1 MKGLLIL
8 ALSVISAT
16 AFAQTEGAR
25 ISGRVTDVG
34 GAVIVGAKCTVT
46 DIDTNISASTAT
58 NEDGV
63 YVIQGLHPAHY
74 RLTIERDG
82 FRTVVQPD
90 LELYAQDA
98 ANENFMLALGPRT
111 ETVTVEDSVP
121 LLQTQS
127 ASVSTL
133 VNQQFVDNMPL
144 NGRSF
149 QSLIS
154 VAPGVVFTASQS
166 EGPGQF
172 SVNGQRSDANYFTVD
187 GVSANFGVQV
197 GQLSQSLGGA
207 IPAFTSQ
214 GGTNGFVSVDDMLE
228 FRIQTSSYEAEFG
241 RTPGAQI
248 SIVTK
253 SGANNFHG
261 TAFDYLRND
270 IFDARNYFDTPP
282 LTKPPLRQND
292 FGGTFGGPIIKDK
305 TFFFFSYEGLRLRLP
320 QTASGQFYTASARAA
335 VAPVYQPFIN
345 GLPLPDPNAP
355 LIDPT
360 CDNITNPCQAN
371 IIAAYS
377 DPSSIDAIS
386 FRIDHKLTKK
396 INLFARYSHA
406 PSYDATRNWEEVT
419 YSNVGMDTFTA
430 GATILLTP
438 AMLNDFRA
446 NWSRSSASNTNYL
459 TDFHGA
465 VVPPLAALFPPSSP
479 YASGAGQ
486 ALVVFPGGE
495 DMEVRQGGLYDNSEQ
510 QLNFVDTLSW
520 AFRAHLFK
528 FGLDYRHLTPTAG
541 PDRGYSFFPSA
552 FPLLRAGTVDSALLS
567 AGDPFSVSVNNYSLF
582 AQDTWKITNQLTL
595 TYGLRWEINTPPV
608 SASSQPVYAT
618 QGIFDSNPLAVVPG
632 TLWHTRFNNFAPRVG
647 AAYQITPKTVVRG
660 AFGLFYDLGYGSFGD
675 TSGFFPYQRTSFV
688 SLSPPAPFDL
698 TNPVFQPPPLSTTI
712 DSNVLYMVAVDP
724 NLRLPLILQWNA
736 AIQRELG
743 TNQAL
748 SATYVGADDMRLLRE
763 DFIRP
768 PLLVSLGTGGTV
780 YAIRNSGYSHFN
792 ALQIQ
797 FQRRM
802 SHGLQALISYNLA
815 KSSDLGSADSSGLD
829 AGSVSQVVLPPL
841 TPSDFDIRNSIAGAV
856 SYELPAPAWGR
867 ISNAIL
873 RGWAVDGLVRV
884 SSAPPINIT
893 VGVVSPVFGFYR
905 TQAQT
910 VPGQPFWIPDSTQ
923 PSGTALNPA
932 AFTTPPNGQ
941 VGDFPRNSLRS
952 PYSIDQTDLA
962 VRRRFKLTEDLNL
975 SVRAEYFNL
984 FNHPMFGAPG
994 SPEPGNIF
1002 DMTFGKIGPGST
1014 TNLLLGGGA
1023 ALGGQSPLY
1032 ALGGPRSA
1040 QFTLKL
1046 QF

>member
-58 NEDGV
+58 NEDGI

-90 LELYAQDA
+90 LELYAPDA

-111 ETVTVEDSVP
+111 ESITVENSIP

-127 ASVSTL
+127 ASVSTV

-154 VAPGVVFTASQS
+154 VAPGVIFTASQS

-214 GGTNGFVSVDDMLE
+214 GGTNGFVSVDDMQE

-253 SGANNFHG
+253 AGTNKFQG

-270 IFDARNYFDTPP
+270 IFDARNYFDAPP
-282 LTKPPLRQND
+282 LPKPPLRQND

-320 QTASGQFYTASARAA
+320 QTVSAPLYTASARAA
-335 VAPVYQPFIN
+335 VAPVYQPLIN
-345 GLPLPDPNAP
+345 ALPLPDPNAP

-360 CDNITNPCQAN
+360 CDNITNPCQAI

-377 DPSSIDAIS
+377 NPSSLDSIS
-386 FRIDHKLTKK
+386 FRIDHKLTQK

-406 PSYDATRNWEEVT
+406 PSSDATRNWEEVE
-419 YSNVGMDTFTA
+419 YSNVGMDTVTA
-430 GATILLTP
+430 GATILFTP
-438 AMLNDFRA
+438 AMLTDFRA
-446 NWSRSSASNTNYL
+446 NWGQGPPSATPPL

-465 VVPPLAALFPPSSP
+465 VVPSLSTLFPPSSP
-479 YASGAGQ
+479 YTPGTAQ
-486 ALVVFPGGE
+486 ALVFFP
-495 DMEVRQGGLYDNSEQ
+495 DAAQEVRQGRLYDNSQ
-510 QLNFVDTLSW
+510 RQLNFVDTLSW
-520 AFRAHLFK
+520 AFGTHLLK
-528 FGLDYRHLTPTAG
+528 FGLDYRHLTATAG
-541 PDRGYSFFPSA
+541 PDRGYAFFPSS
-552 FPLLRAGTVDSALLS
+552 FPLLRAGSVDTAVLS
-567 AGDPFSVSVNNYSLF
+567 AGDPFAVNVNNYSLF
-582 AQDTWKITNQLTL
+582 AQDTWKISNQLTL

-608 SASSQPVYAT
+608 AASSQPVYAT
-618 QGIFDSNPLAVVPG
+618 QGILNSNPLAVVPG
-632 TLWHTRFNNFAPRVG
+632 PLWHTRFNDFAPRVG
-647 AAYQITPKTVVRG
+647 AAYQITPKTVIRG
-660 AFGLFYDLGYGSFGD
+660 AFGIFYDLGYGSYGD
-675 TSGFFPYQRTSFV
+675 TSAFFPYSRSSFV
-688 SLSPPAPFDL
+688 SLSSPVPLNL
-698 TNPVFQPPPLSTTI
+698 TNPIFQPPPFSTAITK
-712 DSNVLYMVAVDP
+712 NVLYLVAVDP
-724 NLRLPLILQWNA
+724 NLRLPLILQWNT

-743 TNQAL
+743 KNQTL

-763 DFIRP
+763 DSIYP
-768 PLLVSLGTGGTV
+768 PLLVSLGTGGHV
-780 YAIRNSGYSHFN
+780 FAIRNAGYSHFN

-815 KSSDLGSADSSGLD
+815 KSSDLGSADSSGLT

-841 TPSDFDIRNSIAGAV
+841 TPSDFDIRNSVAAAV
-856 SYELPAPAWGR
+856 SYELPAPPWGR
-867 ISNAIL
+867 ISNGIL

-884 SSAPPINIT
+884 SSAPPINLT
-893 VGVVSPVFGFYR
+893 VDVGSPTLGAYR
-905 TQAQT
+905 TQVQI
-910 VPGQPFWIPDSTQ
+910 VPGQPFWIPD
-923 PSGTALNPA
+923 
-932 AFTTPPNGQ
+932 
-941 VGDFPRNSLRS
+941 
-952 PYSIDQTDLA
+952 
-962 VRRRFKLTEDLNL
+962 
-975 SVRAEYFNL
+975 
-984 FNHPMFGAPG
+984 
-994 SPEPGNIF
+994 
-1002 DMTFGKIGPGST
+1002 
-1014 TNLLLGGGA
+1014 
-1023 ALGGQSPLY
+1023 
-1032 ALGGPRSA
+1032 
-1040 QFTLKL
+1040 
-1046 QF
+1046 